1 MIDWWNSLDLFM
13 KIMWAITIAAS
24 LIFVIQTILTFIGA
38 GGSNFDTDA
47 SELDFGGMDASG
59 ADASGAFDADPSMN
73 LLTFRNFINFCLG
86 FGWASVLLHDK
97 ISSTSILLI
106 IALMI
111 GVALVAAVMML
122 FKWLSG
128 MQQAGNINV
137 YRSAVGCNGIAY
149 LPIPAERKGLGKVQ
163 ISINNAIREFDAVT
177 DGDAIPTGASIK
189 VAEVIN
195 GQTLLVETTAP
206 EII

>member
-13 KIMWAITIAAS
+13 KIMWAITLAAS

-38 GGSNFDTDA
+38 GGSDFDTDA
-47 SELDFGGMDASG
+47 SGLDLGGMDAS
-59 ADASGAFDADPSMN
+59 APDAS
-73 LLTFRNFINFCLG
+73 
-86 FGWASVLLHDK
+86 WASVLLHDK
-97 ISSTSILLI
+97 ISSTSLLLI
-106 IALMI
+106 IAVII
-111 GVALVAAVMML
+111 GIALVAAVMML

-137 YRSAVGCNGIAY
+137 YRSAVGCKGTAY
-149 LPIPAERKGLGKVQ
+149 LPIPAERKGTGKVQ

-195 GQTLLVETTAP
+195 DQTLLVETTTP

>member
-13 KIMWAITIAAS
+13 KIMWAITLAAS

-38 GGSNFDTDA
+38 GGSDFDTDA
-47 SELDFGGMDASG
+47 SGLDLGGMDAS
-59 ADASGAFDADPSMN
+59 APDASGAFNSDPGMN

-97 ISSTSILLI
+97 ISSTSLLLI
-106 IALMI
+106 IAVII
-111 GVALVAAVMML
+111 GIALVAAVMML

-137 YRSAVGCNGIAY
+137 YRSAVGCKGTAY
-149 LPIPAERKGLGKVQ
+149 LPIPAERKGTGKVQ

-177 DGDAIPTGASIK
+177 DGDAIPTGAS
-189 VAEVIN
+189 VIN
-195 GQTLLVETTAP
+195 DQTLLVETTTP

>member
-1 MIDWWNSLDLFM
+1 MITWWTSLSTAMQVL
-13 KIMWAITIAAS
+13 WAVTLSAS
-24 LIFVIQTILTFIGA
+24 LIFVIQTIFTFLGL
-38 GGSNFDTDA
+38 GGEGGIDTDFDGD
-47 SELDFGGMDASG
+47 LDIEGPDGS
-59 ADASGAFDADPSMN
+59 FDADPSMN
-73 LLTFRNFINFCLG
+73 LLTFRNFVNFCLG

-97 ISSTSILLI
+97 ISSTSLLLI
-106 IALMI
+106 IAVII
-111 GVALVAAVMML
+111 GIALVAAVMML

-137 YRSAVGCNGIAY
+137 YRSAVGCKGTAY
-149 LPIPAERKGLGKVQ
+149 LPIPAERKGTGKVQ

-195 GQTLLVETTAP
+195 DQTLLVETTTP